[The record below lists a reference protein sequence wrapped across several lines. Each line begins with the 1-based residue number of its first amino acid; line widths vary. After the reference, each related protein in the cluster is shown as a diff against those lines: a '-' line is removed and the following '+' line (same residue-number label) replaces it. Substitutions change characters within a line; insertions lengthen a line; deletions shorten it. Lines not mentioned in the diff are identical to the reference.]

1 MWDILSGQIRQKF
14 PNHIFRRQYVQY
26 GYILDFYCPT
36 LRMGIEVDGYVH
48 DEQRQYDS
56 RRDNALARHGI
67 QIFRFNNDDVLY
79 NTQVV
84 ASELRQII
92 EGKDSHR
99 SFITAPEYTT
109 TTAQTL
115 QTKTDSNCF
124 IATAAYRAR
133 ARAIDRIISNV
144 IGVLTVVGATYGV
157 LFALVASE
165 KASMAF
171 SSWAFVIWCGWVL
184 ALLMRICSCGSL
196 LLGDYYRWDREKRKE
211 ILYGISRFSKHSTYL
226 LVPTASFVPLF
237 ATMKAISLDE
247 IVTTYPWGQ
256 DMSLFLGVFS
266 IAAVAI
272 FFYAFVL
279 ALGKL
284 TKRHYADIYMYVV
297 PILWGLG
304 LASVSLSPLAPVT
317 NKIVGLFL
325 FQLTVPSVVAV
336 LGYILFSMVGLTMGF
351 FVIVGLLMRVISKL
365 YKAGR
370 NRRS

>member
-1 MWDILSGQIRQKF
+1 MVMTAPSDFALFAITIFGLFVYVILSTGMRVKRLR
-14 PNHIFRRQYVQY
+14 P
-26 GYILDFYCPT
+26 ILHFFA
-36 LRMGIEVDGYVH
+36 E
-48 DEQRQYDS
+48 
-56 RRDNALARHGI
+56 AL
-67 QIFRFNNDDVLY
+67 
-79 NTQVV
+79 
-84 ASELRQII
+84 
-92 EGKDSHR
+92 
-99 SFITAPEYTT
+99 
-109 TTAQTL
+109 QTL
-115 QTKTDSNCF
+115 YPANKTSAPAIMTPYNNL
-124 IATAAYRAR
+124 TEGE
-133 ARAIDRIISNV
+133 IDRIISNV

-211 ILYGISRFSKHSTYL
+211 ILYGISRFSKHSAYL

-256 DMSLFLGVFS
+256 DMSLFLGVLS

-325 FQLTVPSVVAV
+325 FQLTVPSVVVV